1 MNILDSKISEVNS
14 SSLKLQTLDQEVE
27 IDFGASLNV
36 NKDEKYFLGI
46 RPRSFEIVD
55 NNSANTFSGQVDLIE
70 NMGAEVLIH
79 VKVKEST
86 FRSVQSRS
94 DNINIGDSI
103 NLQPKKGQVHLFNKD
118 GKVIRNE

>member
-1 MNILDSKISEVNS
+1 MENLFT
-14 SSLKLQTLDQEVE
+14 SLKLQTLDQEVE